1 MNRFVWM
8 SLALLFG
15 PALAGAQS
23 VAISPAAPHGGDAIA
38 VQFTE
43 SFDCTA
49 PTPSLKQQQG
59 HAFTFE
65 SVLPY
70 GVVNC
75 AVIPLPMP
83 KYSNFSGELGP
94 LAAGD
99 YRLTWNMYRA
109 QADGS
114 QQFLWTVS
122 KDFSVAAPNSVAGG
136 PVATTPALQPLALL
150 LLAGSLSA
158 LALRRRRVR

>member
-1 MNRFVWM
+1 MNRNVWIG
-8 SLALLFG
+8 LALLFG
-15 PALAGAQS
+15 PASAGAQS

-59 HAFTFE
+59 NTFTFE

-70 GVVNC
+70 GIVNC

-83 KYSNFSGELGP
+83 KYSNFSDDIGP

-122 KDFSVAAPNSVAGG
+122 KNFSVATPNSVAGAA
-136 PVATTPALQPLALL
+136 VVTTPALQPIALL
-150 LLAGSLSA
+150 LRAGSLGA
-158 LALRRRRVR
+158 LALRRLRLR